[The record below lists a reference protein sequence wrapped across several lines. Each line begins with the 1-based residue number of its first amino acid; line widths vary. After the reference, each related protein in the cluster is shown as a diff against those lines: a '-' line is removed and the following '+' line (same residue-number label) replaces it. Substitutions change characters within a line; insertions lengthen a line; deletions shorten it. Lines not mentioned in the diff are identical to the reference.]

1 MMKLLNKKQKN
12 NGGFS
17 LVELIVVIA
26 IMVVLVAV
34 LAPVFTKYIE
44 SSRRSTDVQ
53 NANSIAESVVA
64 DAADGNTYSGATK
77 VVSGT
82 PSAIKE
88 NIQTKGDAVDSKKD
102 FYFEYDANSNKAIVY
117 VDGAKGSQVAGVW
130 SGDLTNEDNAK
141 KYKDADKKSFPAAQA
156 QTNP

>member
-1 MMKLLNKKQKN
+1 MMKLLNKRQKS

-53 NANSIAESVVA
+53 NANSISEAVLADVA
-64 DAADGNTYSGATK
+64 DGKKADEVNAANYVPSGVAGGALPE
-77 VVSGT
+77 V
-82 PSAIKE
+82 
-88 NIQTKGDAVDSKKD
+88 KGDAVENPSFKI
-102 FYFEYDANSNKAIVY
+102 EYNATNNTCAVKVGSWDLTTEE
-117 VDGAKGSQVAGVW
+117 GAK
-130 SGDLTNEDNAK
+130 D
-141 KYKDADKKSFPAAQA
+141 YKDAPSV
-156 QTNP
+156 